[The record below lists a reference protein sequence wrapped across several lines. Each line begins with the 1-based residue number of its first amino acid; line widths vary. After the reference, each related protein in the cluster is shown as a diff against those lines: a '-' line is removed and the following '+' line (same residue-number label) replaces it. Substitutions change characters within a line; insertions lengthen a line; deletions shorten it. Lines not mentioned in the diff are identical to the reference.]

1 MLIGIER
8 LDKGPKDYT
17 LRRAHSK
24 ITVKPLTIILDD
36 SHIDSHVDLD
46 TEGGFLP
53 YMLRTNFVL
62 VSFLYLTRLMY
73 LKYC

>member
-1 MLIGIER
+1 MCS
-8 LDKGPKDYT
+8 KGEGSSQI
-17 LRRAHSK
+17 RK
-24 ITVKPLTIILDD
+24 IKIKPLTIILDD

-73 LKYC
+73 LKNSVEGEEASR